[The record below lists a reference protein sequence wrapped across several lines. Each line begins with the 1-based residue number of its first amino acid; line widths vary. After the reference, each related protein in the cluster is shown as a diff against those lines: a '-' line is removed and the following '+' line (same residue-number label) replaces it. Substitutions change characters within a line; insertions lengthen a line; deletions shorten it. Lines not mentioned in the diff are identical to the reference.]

1 MHACMYVCSRNGP
14 LRTHLDQ
21 LQDRYASEPQA
32 HESSSRYL
40 LPPVAAGP
48 LGWYQSR
55 TLFDFE
61 TPPPNR
67 PHHPLASCSKLEN
80 RAKQRKRWRGN
91 WKGLNLAHHHLSDLL
106 ILFLEL
112 VLVFELEQ
120 LLLQLLQYFEQHLP
134 VPHNVC
140 PFLLLLLLANA
151 GPLAAAP
158 AISSMY
164 LYPSKCMKEG
174 SSQQQKAVE
183 WGIEVP
189 TAKTPLPTHW

>member
-1 MHACMYVCSRNGP
+1 MYVYSRNRL

-55 TLFDFE
+55 TMFDFE

-80 RAKQRKRWRGN
+80 RAKQRKRRRGN

-106 ILFLEL
+106 MLFLEL
-112 VLVFELEQ
+112 V
-120 LLLQLLQYFEQHLP
+120 
-134 VPHNVC
+134 
-140 PFLLLLLLANA
+140 A

-158 AISSMY
+158 ATSSMY
-164 LYPSKCMKEG
+164 LYPSKCVKEG
-174 SSQQQKAVE
+174 SIQSKKQWKGELRYQQRKHLCQRIPPEAA
-183 WGIEVP
+183 IR
-189 TAKTPLPTHW
+189 